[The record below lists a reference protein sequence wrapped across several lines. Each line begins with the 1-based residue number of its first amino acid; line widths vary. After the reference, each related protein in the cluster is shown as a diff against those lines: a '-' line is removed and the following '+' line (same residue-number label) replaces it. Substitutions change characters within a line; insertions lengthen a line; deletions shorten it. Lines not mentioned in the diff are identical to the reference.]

1 MAKLQVKRFYPP
13 KSVIKL
19 YYNLLFFLRPSDVFK
34 NHWEPWGRSCRA
46 YLGGKGRN
54 GPVVIFCRSSNLIS
68 PVILNLQ
75 DCLKANISRCN
86 GQKVFGTLC
95 QIKYRSGQLTFYSP
109 KRSFRTPFDFFFS
122 EGFPDSL
129 GFFSKSCLSISFCKP
144 RPNCLLN
151 ASSSR
156 LTLGLSVVPLILRG
170 MTFHPCSSSRI
181 FMVASQPFQKIRIYF
196 DKESEEGV
204 LLIY

>member
-1 MAKLQVKRFYPP
+1 M
-13 KSVIKL
+13 
-19 YYNLLFFLRPSDVFK
+19 
-34 NHWEPWGRSCRA
+34 
-46 YLGGKGRN
+46 GGKGRN

-86 GQKVFGTLC
+86 GQRVFGTFC

-129 GFFSKSCLSISFCKP
+129 GFFSKSCFSISLVKP
-144 RPNCLLN
+144 RPSCLLK

-156 LTLGLSVVPLILRG
+156 LTLGLSVVPFILRG
-170 MTFHPCSSSRI
+170 ITFHPCSSSRI
-181 FMVASQPFQKIRIYF
+181 FMVASHPSQKIWIYF
-196 DKESEEGV
+196 DKESGKRI
-204 LLIY
+204 LFIYQCEVG